1 MPFCDFLDN
10 PLAVL
15 RMIDEMD
22 VGPERF
28 DDDTDVFEV
37 LEAVEVALGERRFG
51 GMGGTGG
58 LSSMSLMFLRPSDTL
73 RLCCNLTESCISIVS
88 LGQERQLTRSRSR
101 DWRSH
106 RCLA

>member
-15 RMIDEMD
+15 RIIDEMD

-28 DDDTDVFEV
+28 DDDTEVFEV
-37 LEAVEVALGERRFG
+37 FDAVEVALGERRFG

-58 LSSMSLMFLRPSDTL
+58 LSSKSLTFLRPSDTL
-73 RLCCNLTESCISIVS
+73 RLCCNLTESCMSVISR
-88 LGQERQLTRSRSR
+88 GQERRLTRPRSC
-101 DWRSH
+101 DWLSH